1 MFHSVSAVSARI
13 QCSTERLVVL
23 SFSLDLETHVLFILK
38 DSVVAI
44 VLSLLRVI
52 LTYERL
58 YLTNMLKV
66 AECYLNAA

>member
-1 MFHSVSAVSARI
+1 M
-13 QCSTERLVVL
+13 
-23 SFSLDLETHVLFILK
+23 SFSLDLVAHVLCKLK
-38 DSVVAI
+38 DSVMAI

-58 YLTNMLKV
+58 YLTTMLKV